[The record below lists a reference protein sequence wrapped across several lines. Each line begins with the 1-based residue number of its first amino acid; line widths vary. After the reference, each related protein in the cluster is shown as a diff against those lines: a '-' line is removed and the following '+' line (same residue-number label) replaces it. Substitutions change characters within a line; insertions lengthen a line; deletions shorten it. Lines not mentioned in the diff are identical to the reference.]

1 MFLPENASYVVDGVG
16 VSGWLP
22 GVFCAL
28 LRHFSRRFVEVR
40 EEWAGLEA
48 GAFGGFDDF
57 SDIFPHRIF
66 PPEDYFYCA
75 LLGVNCMQGW
85 PGFFCGF
92 SGLFCGV

>member
-16 VSGWLP
+16 VSGWYP

-48 GAFGGFDDF
+48 GAV
-57 SDIFPHRIF
+57 
-66 PPEDYFYCA
+66 
-75 LLGVNCMQGW
+75 LGARRLGIAFAMRFAMWWFLQD
-85 PGFFCGF
+85 
-92 SGLFCGV
+92 GLSLYRFKT